1 MRKKLVF
8 FFFAEFS
15 IRLNIHLKKTEN
27 NWILNLTFSLNFNP
41 L

>member
-8 FFFAEFS
+8 FFTEFS
-15 IRLNIHLKKTEN
+15 RLNIHLKKTEN